1 MTFAFGIWRSKNP
14 RPAPPRKSAEE
25 SFAMPHVIDQLL
37 ALRVADV
44 MAKNVVVISANQ
56 TMGEVAQ
63 VLRDNEVSSG
73 PVVDEAGRCVGI
85 LTASDFVK
93 RECEMRQRERAA
105 LSGDE
110 PSCCE
115 AGGDRPYRLTSSV
128 EDFAEFHMSPAV
140 QAIDPGASLL
150 KAARVMCAEHIHRL
164 LVLNEFH
171 QPVGVISTMD
181 IVAALVNV
189 VDELQAVAERRRP
202 QASAK

>member
-1 MTFAFGIWRSKNP
+1 
-14 RPAPPRKSAEE
+14 
-25 SFAMPHVIDQLL
+25 MPHVIDQLL
-37 ALRVADV
+37 ALRVADA

-56 TMGEVAQ
+56 TMGEVAK
-63 VLRDNEVSSG
+63 VLRDNEVSSA

-93 RECEMRQRERAA
+93 RECEILERERTA

-110 PSCCE
+110 PSCCPAE
-115 AGGDRPYRLTSSV
+115 GDRPYRLTSSV

-164 LVLNEFH
+164 LVLNEFN
-171 QPVGVISTMD
+171 QPAGVISTMD

-189 VDELQAVAERRRP
+189 VDELQVGAERRRA